1 MAFLIL
7 LCFILQTSVFRWFDF
22 AGIVPNLLI
31 LLTASY
37 GFMDG
42 EKTGL
47 LIGFFCGLLCDIF
60 FADYIGLFAL
70 IYMYIGYLN
79 GKFNMLFYPEDIK
92 LPLGLVLLSDISYG
106 VVTYVLTFLIR
117 GKLDFAYYFGSVILP
132 ETVYT
137 ILVSCL
143 FYPVLLWIHEKLE
156 LRERKR
162 ARRIV

>member
-70 IYMYIGYLN
+70 IYMYIGFVC
-79 GKFNMLFYPEDIK
+79 GFFHK
-92 LPLGLVLLSDISYG
+92 ISICIS
-106 VVTYVLTFLIR
+106 VT
-117 GKLDFAYYFGSVILP
+117 
-132 ETVYT
+132 
-137 ILVSCL
+137 
-143 FYPVLLWIHEKLE
+143 
-156 LRERKR
+156 
-162 ARRIV
+162 